1 MKIDLRH
8 AYHLVRI
15 AEGDEW
21 KTAFRTR
28 YGSYEWLVMP
38 FGLTNAPTAFQHFI
52 NDVFSDLLD
61 KSVIVYLDNIL
72 VYSNDLELH
81 VEHVWEVLRHLRA
94 NGLFTHPR
102 KCFFHTEEVE
112 YLGFLLS
119 PKGLTM
125 DPGKVK
131 VIREWPE
138 PRKVKDI
145 QSFLG
150 FANFYRRFILRYSD
164 IVVPLTQLT
173 RKSIAWNF
181 SAECLKAFETLKEA
195 FTTAPALATFVPD
208 APIIVETDASDYA
221 IAAILSI
228 EFPAGEI
235 HPVTFHSRTLHAAEL
250 NYDTHDKELLAIF
263 EAFTVW

>member
-1 MKIDLRH
+1 
-8 AYHLVRI
+8 AYHLVCI
-15 AEGDEW
+15 TEGDKW
-21 KTAFRTR
+21 KTAFRTQ

-52 NDVFSDLLD
+52 NDVFSDLLA
-61 KSVIVYLDNIL
+61 KTMIVYLDDIL

-94 NGLFTHPR
+94 NGLFTHPG

-119 PKGLTM
+119 LKGLTM

-131 VIREWPE
+131 VIWEWPE
-138 PRKVKDI
+138 PCKVKDI

-150 FANFYRRFILRYSD
+150 FANFHWRFILRYSD

-181 SAECLKAFETLKEA
+181 SAECLKAFETLKE
-195 FTTAPALATFVPD
+195 V
-208 APIIVETDASDYA
+208 
-221 IAAILSI
+221 
-228 EFPAGEI
+228 
-235 HPVTFHSRTLHAAEL
+235 
-250 NYDTHDKELLAIF
+250 
-263 EAFTVW
+263 